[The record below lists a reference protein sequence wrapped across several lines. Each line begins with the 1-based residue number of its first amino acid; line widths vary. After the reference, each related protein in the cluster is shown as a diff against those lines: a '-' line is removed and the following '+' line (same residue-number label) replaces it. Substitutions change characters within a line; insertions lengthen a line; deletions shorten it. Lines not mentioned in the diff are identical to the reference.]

1 MILTEELTVDGKILV
16 RTWSDAN
23 KLIERDGV
31 KYTEAIDQQESEREY
46 TETDETIP
54 SEAISDS
61 EALKIILG
69 E

>member
-31 KYTEAIDQQESEREY
+31 KYTEAIDPRESEREY